1 MKKILLALCTLF
13 CTTLIAI
20 SIYAMKNTGSQPIV
34 SPTEATYVIKE
45 YGGKVA
51 VFNPDETEP
60 MAVYEVYVHLLPE
73 NDIELLRKG
82 IPVDDD
88 YTLQK
93 ALEDFGL

>member
-1 MKKILLALCTLF
+1 AKLPTVIVKDSQGKI
-13 CTTLIAI
+13 I
-20 SIYAMKNTGSQPIV
+20 SPANYTV
-34 SPTEATYVIKE
+34 TYVIKE